1 MCLVSAVRAEA
12 VRTEAGYCL
21 PADSFTYMVSAA
33 VPVMEAKALI
43 AVRSL
48 QREQENP
55 AIEDC
60 YEINIHIW

>member
-1 MCLVSAVRAEA
+1 M
-12 VRTEAGYCL
+12 RTEAGYCL

-33 VPVMEAKALI
+33 VPVTEAKALI